1 MPLTRKSAAMPLDTC
16 GNAANTK
23 ICGNAARY
31 MQQCR
36 ANGFLDCGNH
46 CYRHTA
52 YAALPQTHCIFALR
66 QPLLQTHCLCGFAA
80 NTLLMRLCHKHTAYA
95 DLQQTRVMATNE
107 MCIYKYTYM
116 YLYIYIY
123 IYLYFVF
130 HLLLKHD
137 YFTHHLH
144 TLSSPPD
151 AQQLKTSSIFA
162 SLKNIT
168 KHKKMRC
175 AICQQQTAFAPLAI
189 VVDGSVLPRAT
200 YVLLILTIFCPQVT
214 RRKFNINTF

>member
-1 MPLTRKSAAMPLDTC
+1 MH
-16 GNAANTK
+16 
-23 ICGNAARY
+23 
-31 MQQCR
+31 
-36 ANGFLDCGNH
+36 FGNH

-52 YAALPQTHCIFALR
+52 YAALPR
-66 QPLLQTHCLCGFAA
+66 THCLCGFAT
-80 NTLLMRLCHKHTAYA
+80 NTHA

-116 YLYIYIY
+116 YLYIYIYIY

-151 AQQLKTSSIFA
+151 AQQFKTSSIFA

-168 KHKKMRC
+168 KHKKLRC